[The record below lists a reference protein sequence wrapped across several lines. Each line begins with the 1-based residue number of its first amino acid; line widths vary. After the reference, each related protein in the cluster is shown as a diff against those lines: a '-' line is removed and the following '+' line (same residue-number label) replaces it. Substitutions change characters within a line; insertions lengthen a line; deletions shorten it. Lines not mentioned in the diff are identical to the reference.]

1 MRLVTLG
8 LVVAWTAVL
17 AGVTA
22 SAADVRVTSAAL
34 DTRKVVVGQPAQL
47 LIQLANDGPGEIGP
61 VEITV
66 MPRSL
71 AATRQT
77 VTIPAGGRRELEIET
92 RPTQPGSFSVRA
104 RVAVGGAPVSTVDA
118 GVLEVVE
125 ASGAFAP
132 YRDILP
138 LATAL
143 LALAGTLVTLIVT
156 VWKQNQILD
165 ETRRQ
170 KAAETVSQIVLQVA
184 RDYYGT
190 MSGAIGQLAS
200 AARRLQLDA
209 APEEREHL
217 LVRCF
222 FFFGI
227 VLHKDNEFSFG
238 QGLLFLPDLWAE
250 ADMRRMIDEVLD
262 LVPLTQAQEAVIH
275 KCFSDVAV
283 LQRAGDASA
292 VTLKARNLYELERL
306 LLDRFTN
313 LREDQR
319 RVQEVF
325 DDVKDRFAE
334 PDAATLIQEIERAM
348 RGLMEYEFTTMF
360 ADFYRARPTPRTWRS
375 RLRAWRDA
383 RRTAGAAARGDR
395 PGTLP
400 AFDEIV
406 RTPSWQETR
415 RILEQIEARRGEK
428 EARPRAG

>member
-1 MRLVTLG
+1 VRLTLA
-8 LVVAWTAVL
+8 LIVAWAVVL
-17 AGVTA
+17 AGATA

-34 DTRKVVVGQPAQL
+34 DSRKAVVGQPVQL
-47 LIQLANDGPGEIGP
+47 LIHLANDGPAEIGP

-66 MPRSL
+66 VPRSL
-71 AATRQT
+71 AATRET

-104 RVAVGGAPVSTVDA
+104 RVAVGGATVSTVDA
-118 GVLEVVE
+118 GILEVVE
-125 ASGAFAP
+125 APGAFAP
-132 YRDILP
+132 YRDVLP

-143 LALAGTLVTLIVT
+143 LALTGTLVTLIVT
-156 VWKQNQILD
+156 VWKQSQILV

-209 APEEREHL
+209 TAEEREHL

-283 LQRAGDASA
+283 LQRAADASA

-306 LLDRFTN
+306 LLDRFGN
-313 LREDQR
+313 LRGDHR

-325 DDVKDRFAE
+325 DDVKDRFAD

-348 RGLMEYEFTTMF
+348 RGLMEYEFTSMF
-360 ADFYRARPTPRTWRS
+360 ADFYRARPTRRTWRS
-375 RLRAWRDA
+375 RFRAWRDA
-383 RRTAGAAARGDR
+383 RHAADAGARGDR
-395 PGTLP
+395 PRSLP
-400 AFDEIV
+400 AFDDIV